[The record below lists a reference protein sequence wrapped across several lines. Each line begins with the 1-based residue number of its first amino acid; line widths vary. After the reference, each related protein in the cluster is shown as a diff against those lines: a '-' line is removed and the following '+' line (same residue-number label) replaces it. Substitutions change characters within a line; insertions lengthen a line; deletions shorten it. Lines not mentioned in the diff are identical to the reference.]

1 MIYIRQ
7 TTADDRNNIDALL
20 GQSLPALM
28 INTYTPDILAVAIPM
43 ISKSRP
49 ELLSSGTYFVATT
62 ENKEIIGCGGWTKYS
77 PNPDD
82 KNNEKS
88 NTGHIRHFAT
98 HPDFTRQ
105 GIGRKIY
112 DQCKYQAQQQ
122 NITNF
127 ECFASL
133 NAENFYKSLGFKT
146 IEQTT
151 VPLTL
156 ETQFPCLLMHQT
168 L

>member
-1 MIYIRQ
+1 MIYIRPA
-7 TTADDRNNIDALL
+7 TTDDKDDVDTLL
-20 GQSLPALM
+20 RQSLPALM
-28 INTYTPDILAVAIPM
+28 KDAYTPDVLEVAIPV

-49 ELLSSGTYFVATT
+49 ELLSSGTYFVAITDLG
-62 ENKEIIGCGGWTKYS
+62 KIIGCGGWTTH
-77 PNPDD
+77 NPAT
-82 KNNEKS
+82 KEIKS

-112 DQCKYQAQQQ
+112 NHCKEQAVELDIQE
-122 NITNF
+122 F

-133 NAENFYKSLGFKT
+133 NAENFYKSLGFDIIKHTT
-146 IEQTT
+146 I
-151 VPLTL
+151 PLTEKTL
-156 ETQFPCLLMHQT
+156 FPCLLMHQN